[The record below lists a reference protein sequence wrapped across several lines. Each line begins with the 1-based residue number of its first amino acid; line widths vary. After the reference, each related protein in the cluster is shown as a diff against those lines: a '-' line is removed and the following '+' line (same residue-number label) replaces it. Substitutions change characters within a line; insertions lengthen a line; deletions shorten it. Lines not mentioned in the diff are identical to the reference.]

1 MKRNILLFLLVLAT
15 CAILFSGCTTPSQP
29 PGSAGG
35 TLTASPVGMNDLK
48 FVTED
53 YPPFNYVENGTLE
66 GISVDMLAGVFME
79 MNMTFTPD
87 RIKVLPWADA
97 YETALDENN
106 TVVLA
111 VTKLPERENLFKWAG
126 PIGSHHLV
134 VFSHRDDHIVINTS
148 RDLYGYRIGVVKDD
162 AAILQLEDLGVNE
175 SQLVV
180 MENVPEL
187 IAAMQAHTIDLWCYG
202 ENAGRYYTG
211 KATGDP
217 GYFEVAYTLDS
228 ADIYYA
234 FNRNTP
240 DETVE
245 VFQAAL
251 DTLRNA
257 PDSEGITEYQ
267 RIVYHY
273 VGVTCVDNPPV
284 TPEQV
289 TGLVNFTAAAME
301 KDTPGTISRINAG
314 EDPFWDKNNRALYVF
329 VYNTNET
336 IVAEA
341 DNPLLVGVNV
351 KGKTDVAGTPFR
363 DQITEQALTK
373 GTGWV
378 DYIWV
383 IPDESGVYYKSAY
396 FRLIQGSDSQPYI
409 VISGLYIPCSQS
421 P

>member
-1 MKRNILLFLLVLAT
+1 MKRNILLFLLVLAAS
-15 CAILFSGCTTPSQP
+15 AILFSGCTTPSQP
-29 PGSAGG
+29 PESAGG
-35 TLTASPVGMNDLK
+35 MVTTSPGGMNDLK

-53 YPPFNYVENGTLE
+53 YPPFNYVENGTLK
-66 GISVDMLAGVFME
+66 GISVDMLAGVYRE
-79 MNMTFTPD
+79 MNMTFTPGH
-87 RIKVLPWADA
+87 IQVLPWDEA
-97 YETALDENN
+97 YETALYENN

-111 VTKLPERENLFKWAG
+111 VTRLPEREDLFKWAG
-126 PIGSHHLV
+126 PIGSQHQV
-134 VFSHRDDHIVINTS
+134 IFSSRDEHIVISTS
-148 RDLYGYRIGVVKDD
+148 RDLDEYRIGVVKDD
-162 AAILQLEDLGVNE
+162 AAILQLEELGVNE

-187 IAAMQAHTIDLWCYG
+187 ISAMQAHTIDLWCYG

-211 KATGDP
+211 KATGNP

-228 ADIYYA
+228 VDIYYA

-245 VFQAAL
+245 AFQTAL

-273 VGVTCVDNPPV
+273 VGVICVDNPPV

-301 KDTPGTISRINAG
+301 KDAPGTISRINAG

-329 VYNTNET
+329 VYDTNET

-341 DNPLLVGVNV
+341 DNPLLVGVNMR
-351 KGKTDVAGTPFR
+351 GKTDVAGTPFR
-363 DQITEQALTK
+363 DQITERALAE

-396 FRLIQGSDSQPYI
+396 FRLIQGSDSRPYI
-409 VISGLYIPCSQS
+409 VISGLYIPCS
-421 P
+421 